1 MTSNKK
7 LLYLGEN
14 HAIHDARFLVAL
26 NTKFN
31 VTSYFH
37 NDASLNPA
45 SLQDSYDL
53 VIVSP
58 MSKQLLEL
66 SAGIDAIKIGICWAV
81 EVNEVSYT
89 QSEIEKINKI
99 LSDFSIVIFDADY
112 VSHLFKDQFS
122 FSGRMHKL
130 YFGCNIDQF
139 TQIAENRD
147 YSGSKHICVTR
158 SWTPPYRNE
167 LILDAL
173 LGMNNSQDF
182 RITFAA
188 LPPTNCSQIEASMK
202 QNGINVNFTGAL
214 ESKDIALLY
223 SDNDIY
229 ISAARSDGVSVSLL
243 EAMAAGMI
251 CIVTDFPSNLEIIQS
266 GVNGFTFT
274 NGDIQSLSE
283 TIQRV
288 ASLSPIERKEIGHA
302 ARRFVVERA
311 NWNSNKMLMV
321 DEILGLVN
329 VV

>member
-1 MTSNKK
+1 MTSNRK
-7 LLYLGEN
+7 LLYLGES
-14 HAIHDARFLVAL
+14 HGVHDTRFLIAL
-26 NTKFN
+26 NLKFN
-31 VTSYFH
+31 VTSYFYS
-37 NDASLNPA
+37 DASLDSA
-45 SLQDSYDL
+45 SLQASYDL

-66 SAGIDAIKIGICWAV
+66 SDSIDAIKIGICWAV
-81 EVNEVSYT
+81 EVNEVSYK
-89 QSEIEKINKI
+89 QSEIERIHKI
-99 LSDFSIVIFDADY
+99 LTGFSMIIFDAEY
-112 VSHLFKDQFS
+112 VSHSLKDQFS
-122 FSGRMHKL
+122 FLGRMHKL

-139 TQIAENRD
+139 TQIAESRD
-147 YSGSKHICVTR
+147 YSGSKNICVTR
-158 SWTPPYRNE
+158 SWTPLYRNE

-173 LGMNNSQDF
+173 SGMNNSQDF

-188 LPPTNCSQIEASMK
+188 LPPTNRSQIEVNMK

-229 ISAARSDGVSVSLL
+229 ISAARSDGISVSLL

-251 CIVTDFPSNLEIIQS
+251 CIVTNFPSNLEIIQS
-266 GVNGFTFT
+266 GVNGFTFI

-288 ASLSPIERKEIGHA
+288 VSLSAMERKEIGRA
-302 ARRFVVERA
+302 ARKFVVERA
-311 NWNSNKMLMV
+311 NWNINKMLML
-321 DEILGLVN
+321 DEILGLVD

>member
-7 LLYLGEN
+7 LLYIGES
-14 HAIHDARFLVAL
+14 HGVHDARFLAVL
-26 NTKFN
+26 NLKFF
-31 VTSYFH
+31 VTSYFY
-37 NDASLNPA
+37 NDASLDPA
-45 SLQDSYDL
+45 SLQASYDL

-58 MSKQLLEL
+58 MSKHLLEL
-66 SAGIDAIKIGICWAV
+66 SADIDAIKIGICWAV
-81 EVNEVSYT
+81 EVNEASYE
-89 QSEIEKINKI
+89 QSEIEQINEI
-99 LSDFSIVIFDADY
+99 LSDFSMIIFDADY
-112 VSHLFKDQFS
+112 VSYLFEDQFS
-122 FSGRMHKL
+122 FLGKMHKV
-130 YFGCNIDQF
+130 YFGCNVDQF

-147 YSGSKHICVTR
+147 YSRLKHICVTR
-158 SWTPPYRNE
+158 SWTPLYRNE

-173 LGMNNSQDF
+173 SEMNNSQDF

-188 LPPTNCSQIEASMK
+188 LPPPNRSQIEVNMA

-214 ESKDIALLY
+214 EWKDIALLY

-229 ISAARSDGVSVSLL
+229 ISAARSDGISVSLL

-251 CIVTDFPSNLEIIQS
+251 CIVTNFPSNLEIIQS

-288 ASLSPIERKEIGHA
+288 VSLSPMERKGIGRA
-302 ARRFVVERA
+302 ARKFVAERA
-311 NWNSNKMLMV
+311 NWNINKMLML
-321 DEILGLVN
+321 DEILGLVD